1 MVGCGGCG
9 GQDCMS
15 VGWMRRLMKEEH
27 TPSAVNFQQGQAHFV
42 EGIKKGLVENVT
54 FQLSLET

>member
-1 MVGCGGCG
+1 
-9 GQDCMS
+9 MS

-54 FQLSLET
+54 FQLGLET